1 MRGRIGGEPIRAYI
15 ERPEQ
20 GGQVTAKGAVAAG
33 HPQTAEAAALL
44 LEAGGNAFD
53 AALAG
58 LCAACVAEPV
68 LTSLGGGGFLT
79 ARTAAGDTR
88 VYDFFVQ
95 SPRSKRPLDEIDLF
109 PVVADFGTAQQEFH
123 IGMGSLATPG
133 TVRGLFDVHRELG
146 SMPMRRIV
154 EPAVGIA
161 RDGVRLNRLQA
172 YIFSIVAPIY
182 LATPGARALYA
193 SPEDPRRLYGEGEV
207 MRQPELASALEL
219 LAMEG
224 DRLFY
229 EGDMARALVALCKQE
244 GGQLGAADLAGYRTR
259 GRAPLRCDYRG
270 ARLHFNP
277 PPSSGGLLIAF
288 ALALLAQQDLSERA
302 FGTPEHLLTLAR
314 VMEQTNL
321 ARSTGPADE
330 RLLHDDW
337 VARFHGAVHGR
348 PLATR
353 GTTQISVLDALGNAA
368 SLTLSNGE
376 GCGHV
381 LPGTGIMLNNML
393 GEEDLNPDGFHRW
406 REDVRVSSMMAPTV
420 AEHGSRLIALGSG
433 GSNRLRTAIL
443 QTLSN
448 LIDFGMSP
456 DAAVSA
462 PRIHLEGGKVSIE
475 PGFAADS
482 VAPLTDHWPD
492 HQLWDE
498 PNLFFGGTH
507 TVVYDGR
514 HFAGAGDPRRGGVL
528 RIVP

>member
-1 MRGRIGGEPIRAYI
+1 M
-15 ERPEQ
+15 
-20 GGQVTAKGAVAAG
+20 TAKGAVAAG
-33 HPQTAEAAALL
+33 HPHTAEAAALL

-53 AALAG
+53 AAMAA
-58 LCAACVAEPV
+58 LCTACVVEPV

-79 ARTAAGDTR
+79 ARTAAGETR

-95 SPRSKRPLDEIDLF
+95 TPRQKRPSDELEFF
-109 PVVADFGTAQQEFH
+109 PVVADFGAAQQEFH

-146 SMPMRRIV
+146 SVPMRRIV
-154 EPAVGIA
+154 EPAVVAA
-161 RDGVRLNRLQA
+161 REGVPLNRLQA

-193 SPEDPRRLYGEGEV
+193 SPEDPRRPYREGEH
-207 MRQPELASALEL
+207 MRQPELADALEA
-219 LAMEG
+219 LAIEG

-229 EGDMARALVALCKQE
+229 EGEMAAALVALCERQ
-244 GGQLGAADLAGYRTR
+244 GGQLQASDLAGYRTCR
-259 GRAPLRCDYRG
+259 RAPLRRDYRG
-270 ARLHFNP
+270 ARLYLNP

-288 ALALLAQQDLSERA
+288 ALALLEEQDPGEGP
-302 FGTPEHLLTLAR
+302 FGAPEHLLGLAR
-314 VMEQTNL
+314 IMEQTNVARL
-321 ARSTGPADE
+321 AGPTDE
-330 RLLHDDW
+330 QLLHDDW
-337 VARFHGAVHGR
+337 VARYRRTLDGR

-376 GCGHV
+376 GCGQV

-406 REDVRVSSMMAPTV
+406 RDDVRVSSMMAPAV
-420 AEHGSRLIALGSG
+420 AEHAGRLIALGSG

-448 LIDFGMSP
+448 LVDFDMSP
-456 DAAVSA
+456 AEAVAA
-462 PRIHLEGGKVSIE
+462 PRIHLERSKLSIE
-475 PGFAADS
+475 PGFPADA
-482 VAPLTDHWPD
+482 VRLLTDHWPE

-507 TVVYDGR
+507 TVVYDG
-514 HFAGAGDPRRGGVL
+514 HQFTGAGDPRRGGAL